1 MQGQAFVPGRVRPR
15 SSERLRAAGWGG
27 FGQSRLASNA
37 ASVGVVVVTLS
48 ALSRTKCRAQGANL
62 GDFSQYLAAV
72 GRFLNDTYRLAT
84 FADLVAIYVLAG
96 QGVYSLAGV
105 FFLSSI
111 TPDEGRVLCCYF
123 VAERSRD
130 FLF

>member
-1 MQGQAFVPGRVRPR
+1 MA
-15 SSERLRAAGWGG
+15 
-27 FGQSRLASNA
+27 
-37 ASVGVVVVTLS
+37 VTLC
-48 ALSRTKCRAQGANL
+48 ALSRTKCRAQGRDL
-62 GDFSQYLAAV
+62 GDFSQCLAVV
-72 GRFLNDTYRLAT
+72 GRFVNDTYRLAT

-123 VAERSRD
+123 VAERSQE

>member
-1 MQGQAFVPGRVRPR
+1 M
-15 SSERLRAAGWGG
+15 
-27 FGQSRLASNA
+27 
-37 ASVGVVVVTLS
+37 
-48 ALSRTKCRAQGANL
+48 
-62 GDFSQYLAAV
+62 V
-72 GRFLNDTYRLAT
+72 GRYLNDTYRLVT
-84 FADLVAIYVLAG
+84 FDDLVAIYVLAG

-123 VAERSRD
+123 FAERSRD

>member
-1 MQGQAFVPGRVRPR
+1 
-15 SSERLRAAGWGG
+15 
-27 FGQSRLASNA
+27 
-37 ASVGVVVVTLS
+37 
-48 ALSRTKCRAQGANL
+48 
-62 GDFSQYLAAV
+62 
-72 GRFLNDTYRLAT
+72 
-84 FADLVAIYVLAG
+84 
-96 QGVYSLAGV
+96 VYSLAGV